1 MTAKEYLRQLKTL
14 DNAINAKLLE
24 KERLMALAGKVSV
37 SLSEKVQGG
46 SGGSM
51 EDTVI
56 KATELGEQ
64 IDSDIDK
71 LVGLKN
77 EARGLI
83 DKLDNNNFKTIL
95 SMYYISN
102 IAFRQ
107 IAKSMNYSIGGVFK
121 MHGYAL
127 KDFGEILKNTK
138 E

>member
-14 DNAINAKLLE
+14 DCLIKAKELE
-24 KERLMALAGKVSV
+24 KARLKEPATKVSV
-37 SLSEKVQGG
+37 NLSEKVQGG
-46 SGGSM
+46 TGGSM
-51 EDTVI
+51 EDTII

-64 IDSDIDK
+64 INADIDK
-71 LVGLKN
+71 LVGLRN

-102 IAFRQ
+102 VTFRQ
-107 IAKSMNYSIGGVFK
+107 IAKHMNYSIGGGFK

-127 KDFGEILKNTK
+127 KDFGKIFKNH
-138 E
+138 

>member
-14 DNAINAKLLE
+14 DCLIKAKELE

-51 EDTVI
+51 EDTII

-64 IDSDIDK
+64 INADIDK
-71 LVGLKN
+71 LVSLRN

-102 IAFRQ
+102 VTFRQ
-107 IAKSMNYSIGGVFK
+107 IAKHMNYSIGGVFK
-121 MHGYAL
+121 MYGYAL
-127 KDFGEILKNTK
+127 KDFGKIFKNH
-138 E
+138 

>member
-14 DNAINAKLLE
+14 DCLIKAKELE

-51 EDTVI
+51 EDTII

-64 IDSDIDK
+64 INADIDK
-71 LVGLKN
+71 LVSLRN

-102 IAFRQ
+102 VTFRQ
-107 IAKSMNYSIGGVFK
+107 IAKHMNYSIGGVFK
-121 MHGYAL
+121 MHGHAL
-127 KDFGEILKNTK
+127 KDFGKIFKNH
-138 E
+138 

>member
-14 DNAINAKLLE
+14 DCLIKAKELE
-24 KERLMALAGKVSV
+24 KARLKELATKVSV
-37 SLSEKVQGG
+37 NLSEKVQGG
-46 SGGSM
+46 TGGSM
-51 EDTVI
+51 EDTII

-64 IDSDIDK
+64 INADIDK
-71 LVGLKN
+71 LVSLRN

-102 IAFRQ
+102 VTFRQ
-107 IAKSMNYSIGGVFK
+107 IAKHMNYSIGGGFK

-127 KDFGEILKNTK
+127 KDFGKIFKNH
-138 E
+138 

>member
-1 MTAKEYLRQLKTL
+1 VTAKEYLRQLKTL
-14 DNAINAKLLE
+14 DCLIKAKELE
-24 KERLMALAGKVSV
+24 KEKLMALAGKVSV

-46 SGGSM
+46 TGGSM
-51 EDTVI
+51 EDTII

-64 IDSDIDK
+64 INADIDK
-71 LVGLKN
+71 LVGLRN

-102 IAFRQ
+102 VTFRQ
-107 IAKSMNYSIGGVFK
+107 IAKHMNYSIGGVFK

-127 KDFGEILKNTK
+127 KDFGEIFKNH
-138 E
+138 

>member
-14 DNAINAKLLE
+14 DCLIKAKELE

-64 IDSDIDK
+64 INADIDK
-71 LVGLKN
+71 LVGLKD

-102 IAFRQ
+102 VAFRQ
-107 IAKSMNYSIGGVFK
+107 IAKHMNYSIGGVFK

-127 KDFGEILKNTK
+127 KDFGEIFKNR
-138 E
+138 